1 MNGRFLVRH
10 VVVVVFAVGAALPG
24 RADDAARKPP
34 TLDEQFQAIN
44 LADASKW
51 EMFLDPAQR
60 TKAELVESPI
70 FVWTNPT
77 KGKGQHGS
85 VFVWTHDGRPM
96 VVGSIFVNRTET
108 TQRLMHEFHSL
119 APLPLHPRCAGCGGE
134 SWEPTA
140 GIALQPLRGAP
151 RPDESAAKRLLQIRT
166 LARQFGGYTFDDW
179 RKLRW
184 ELRSLPQP
192 LYRYQPQSGEV
203 IDGALLAL
211 VTDAGTDPE
220 VLLLLE
226 ARRHDGW
233 QFALLRFSDSS
244 LYVSYQSKE
253 IWKAV
258 RGEGQEQFHNADHT
272 YQLLRMRFVDPSELQ
287 DSTSKP

>member
-1 MNGRFLVRH
+1 MRGRFVVPLVIA
-10 VVVVVFAVGAALPG
+10 AVLGSGAALPG
-24 RADDAARKPP
+24 RADDAARKAPM
-34 TLDEQFQAIN
+34 LDEQFQTIN
-44 LADASKW
+44 LADARRW

-60 TKAELVESPI
+60 TKAELVERPV

-119 APLPLHPRCAGCGGE
+119 APLPLHPRCGGCDGE
-134 SWEPTA
+134 SWKPAA
-140 GIALQPLRGAP
+140 GIALQPLKDAPPPDASAP
-151 RPDESAAKRLLQIRT
+151 RRLLQIRM

-192 LYRYQPQSGEV
+192 LYRYQPESGDV
-203 IDGALLAL
+203 IDGALLGL

-226 ARRHDGW
+226 AHRDAVWH
-233 QFALLRFSDSS
+233 FALLRFSDSS
-244 LYVSYQSKE
+244 LYVSYQGRE

-272 YQLLRMRFVDPSELQ
+272 YQLLRMRIVDASELQ
-287 DSTSKP
+287 DLTSKP